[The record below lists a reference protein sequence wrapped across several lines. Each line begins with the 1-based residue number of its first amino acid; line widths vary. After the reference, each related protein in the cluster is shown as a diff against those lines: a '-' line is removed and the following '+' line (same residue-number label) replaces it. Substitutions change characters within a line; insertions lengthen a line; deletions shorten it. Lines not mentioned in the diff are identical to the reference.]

1 MDRERID
8 KIKKIK
14 EDQKAKSKEKKFTT
28 MSTSEK
34 WEIVEAMAKILGLI
48 K

>member
-14 EDQKAKSKEKKFTT
+14 EDQKIKSGEKKFTT
-28 MSTSEK
+28 MSSSEK
-34 WEIVEAMAKILGLI
+34 WEIVETIAKMLGLI